1 MFDCVCGQAKQIV
14 SLKNLYK
21 RPRLSQLRTVW
32 YRLNWL
38 LFYFYFY
45 TTEPPILMDVVRLKN
60 DYSRNAI
67 WSNRSLVY
75 WYRSVRSQLITWLT
89 RIILQTVNTMG
100 RGGSQVVSVLTF
112 YSDDPSS
119 NPPEAYSFFCKI
131 CTWKTEN
138 KNKKAAGVDPLK
150 IRLLNTKSKLKMIPN
165 RTRPPV
171 LIHYQ
176 VY

>member
-1 MFDCVCGQAKQIV
+1 MFPLALTKVVEPDKSYASGNYLGKGNQMFDCVCGQAKQIV

-131 CTWKTEN
+131 CT
-138 KNKKAAGVDPLK
+138 
-150 IRLLNTKSKLKMIPN
+150 
-165 RTRPPV
+165 
-171 LIHYQ
+171 
-176 VY
+176 